1 MELRHLR
8 YFITVAEELNFSK
21 AALKLY
27 TAQPSLS
34 QQIKDLEED
43 VGVRLLN
50 RTKRKVELTEE
61 GAVFL
66 EQARLTIAQAE
77 KAINMARQVSKA
89 KQKMLRIGFVPVAE
103 MKIFPYVLPNLRVQ
117 NPELKIELQS
127 LNNIEQFKG
136 IKKGELDITFTRQ
149 RLDSEEIES
158 RFVLREPLVFILPK
172 DHPLAKYE
180 RIPVKAL
187 DGIDFV
193 IPSDEQSKTLH
204 DTILGF
210 AEQNGVSFKI
220 VQKADNIL
228 FNINSIGI
236 GLGCTIL
243 PGYIMPLLLEN
254 SVTRPLD
261 VELPSLDLFVSYRKN
276 ATGIAVQKFMELLSK
291 VFYLDFNQS
300 ST

>member
-117 NPELKIELQS
+117 NPELKIELHS

-243 PGYIMPLLLEN
+243 PGYIVPLLLEN